1 MKSPYP
7 KRRRAPSIV
16 RNFWIYRRLVAA
28 AFVLGMILWF
38 VWVNGSP
45 VTVSFPFRLGSLNST
60 AGLLILLSALVGSV
74 ATLLLVGVFFALRSI
89 RGTHRDDDRDKPA
102 PTPRHVDDE
111 LPPAGYAARASA
123 DPPRDPH

>member
-28 AFVLGMILWF
+28 AFVLGIILWF
-38 VWVNGSP
+38 VWVNSSP
-45 VTVSFPFRLGSLNST
+45 VTISFPFRLGTFNST

-74 ATLLLVGVFFALRSI
+74 ATLLLVAVFFAIRST
-89 RGTHRDDDRDKPA
+89 RGPRGDDDRDEHAPA
-102 PTPRHVDDE
+102 HRPDDDE
-111 LPPAGYAARASA
+111 LPPPNYAARAA
-123 DPPRDPH
+123 AEAPREPL